1 MESNMVFNRF
11 RVNSIA
17 GRMLTALA
25 KRPMTPAQIA
35 HVVKAK
41 SADNIMAPGGWYFQ
55 LRRFGKTTKKFTLAT
70 ADNGRLVLTVNRR
83 YRGQIAA

>member
-11 RVNSIA
+11 RTNSIA

-35 HVVKAK
+35 HVAKAK
-41 SADNIMAPGGWYFQ
+41 SADNIMAGGGWYFQ
-55 LRRFGKTTKKFTLAT
+55 LRRFGKASKKFTLSV
-70 ADNGRLVLTVNRR
+70 ADNGRLVLQVNRR
-83 YRGQIAA
+83 YRDQIAA